1 MPGAQAGIMR
11 RMTESKSALDGGHP
25 KVRIVSVPADQV
37 GRRLD
42 NFLAGQLKG
51 VPKSRIYRICRK
63 GEVRVNKGRVKPD
76 YRLRDGDQVR
86 IPPVRV
92 AAPVDHGDPDGNA
105 VQRINGRVVHEDAR
119 LLVLNK
125 PAGMAVHGGSGIS
138 FGVIELMRR
147 ARPQAHYLELVHR
160 LDRDTSGLLVIA
172 KKRSALRELHD
183 ALRERRLHKRYLA
196 LVGGRWQ
203 GGRQTVDQPLLKNTL
218 RSGERVVRVDAQGKR
233 SITHFMPERRFA
245 DTALMSVD
253 IVTGRTHQIRVHGAH
268 IGHPLAGDQ
277 KYGDEALN
285 RRLRAIGLKRLFLH
299 AARLELPRAEGPP
312 LVVEAPL
319 GPELQQVLERLHEH

>member
-1 MPGAQAGIMR
+1 M
-11 RMTESKSALDGGHP
+11 
-25 KVRIVSVPADQV
+25 VSVPTDQV

-42 NFLAGQLKG
+42 NFLASELKG
-51 VPKSRIYRICRK
+51 VPRSRIYRICRK

-76 YRLRDGDQVR
+76 YRLREGDKVR

-92 AAPVDHGDPDGNA
+92 AAPVDRGDPDGNA

-119 LLVLNK
+119 LLVLDK

-138 FGVIELMRR
+138 FGVIELLRR
-147 ARPQAHYLELVHR
+147 ARPEAYYLELAHR

-183 ALRERRLHKRYLA
+183 ALRERRLRKRYLA

-203 GGRQTVDQPLLKNTL
+203 GGRRTVDEPLLKNSL
-218 RSGERVVRVDAQGKR
+218 RSGERVVRVDALGKQ
-233 SITHFMPERRFA
+233 SITHFMPERVFA
-245 DTALMSVD
+245 DTSLMSVD

-277 KYGDEALN
+277 KYGDETLN
-285 RRLRAIGLKRLFLH
+285 RRLKAFGLKRLFLH
-299 AARLELPRAEGPP
+299 AARLELPQQDGPP
-312 LVVEAPL
+312 LVVEAPP
-319 GPELQQVLERLHEH
+319 GPELQQVLERLHER

>member
-1 MPGAQAGIMR
+1 MR

-25 KVRIVSVPADQV
+25 KVRFVSVPADQV

-42 NFLAGQLKG
+42 NFLAGELKG

-92 AAPVDHGDPDGNA
+92 AAPVDRGDPDGNA
-105 VQRINGRVVHEDAR
+105 LQRINGRVVHEDAR
-119 LLVLNK
+119 LLVLDK

-138 FGVIELMRR
+138 FGVIELLRR
-147 ARPQAHYLELVHR
+147 ARPEAHYLELVHR

-218 RSGERVVRVDAQGKR
+218 RSGERLVRVDAQGKR
-233 SITHFMPERRFA
+233 SITHFMPERLFA

>member
-1 MPGAQAGIMR
+1 M
-11 RMTESKSALDGGHP
+11 
-25 KVRIVSVPADQV
+25 VSVPADQV

-42 NFLAGQLKG
+42 NFLAGELKG

-92 AAPVDHGDPDGNA
+92 AAPVDRGDPDGNA
-105 VQRINGRVVHEDAR
+105 VQRINERVVHEDAR

-138 FGVIELMRR
+138 FGVIELLRR

-203 GGRQTVDQPLLKNTL
+203 GGRRTVDQPLLKNTL
-218 RSGERVVRVDAQGKR
+218 KSGERLVRVDPQGKR
-233 SITHFMPERRFA
+233 SITHFMPERVFA
-245 DTALMSVD
+245 DTSLVSVD

-268 IGHPLAGDQ
+268 IEHPLAGDQ

-285 RRLRAIGLKRLFLH
+285 RRLKSIGLKRLFLH
-299 AARLELPRAEGPP
+299 AARLELPQAEGPP

-319 GPELQQVLERLHEH
+319 GAELQQLLERLHEH